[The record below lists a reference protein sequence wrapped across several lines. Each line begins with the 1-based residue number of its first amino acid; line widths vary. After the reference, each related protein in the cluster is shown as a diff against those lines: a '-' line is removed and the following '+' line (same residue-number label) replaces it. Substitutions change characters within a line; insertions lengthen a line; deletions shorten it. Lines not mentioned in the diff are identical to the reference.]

1 MVGSVGVNAAG
12 FSEHRVALSSVAGS
26 TSWAPATSRVNS
38 YDDAL
43 AELQAGPV
51 VTDCAQSA
59 GPPVPEHGGRQH
71 VPVGVTIG
79 AAHARVGDLDDDAAW
94 FGLGEPFGGLVA

>member
-1 MVGSVGVNAAG
+1 MLAAPGVACVLGHEQTDWSGSLHSHEAAQLGV
-12 FSEHRVALSSVAGS
+12 
-26 TSWAPATSRVNS
+26 
-38 YDDAL
+38 
-43 AELQAGPV
+43 V

-79 AAHARVGDLDDDAAW
+79 AAHARVGDLDGDAAW